1 MLAGNIT
8 TLEIALI
15 YFALILTLGIYFI
28 ITVII
33 IFKNKRFPFDKM
45 FNTIYKSDIQFKN
58 NKIED

>member
-1 MLAGNIT
+1 MLVGNIT

-15 YFALILTLGIYFI
+15 YFALMFALGMYFI

-33 IFKNKRFPFDKM
+33 ILKNKRFPFDKI
-45 FNTIYKSDIQFKN
+45 FNTVYKSDIQFKN

>member
-1 MLAGNIT
+1 MLVGNIT

-15 YFALILTLGIYFI
+15 YFALMFALGIYAI

-45 FNTIYKSDIQFKN
+45 LDVRYKSDIQF
-58 NKIED
+58 

>member
-15 YFALILTLGIYFI
+15 YFTLILAFGIYFI

-33 IFKNKRFPFDKM
+33 ILKNKRFPFDKI
-45 FNTIYKSDIQFKN
+45 FNTIYKSDIQF
-58 NKIED
+58 

>member
-15 YFALILTLGIYFI
+15 YFALMLALGIYAI

-33 IFKNKRFPFDKM
+33 ILKNKRFPFDKM
-45 FNTIYKSDIQFKN
+45 LDVTYKSDILF
-58 NKIED
+58 

>member
-15 YFALILTLGIYFI
+15 YFALMLALGIYAI

-33 IFKNKRFPFDKM
+33 ILKNKRFPFDKM
-45 FNTIYKSDIQFKN
+45 LDVRYKSDIQF
-58 NKIED
+58 

>member
-15 YFALILTLGIYFI
+15 YFALMLALGIYAI

-33 IFKNKRFPFDKM
+33 ILKNKRFPFDKM
-45 FNTIYKSDIQFKN
+45 LDVRYKSDIQFKN

>member
-15 YFALILTLGIYFI
+15 YFALMFALGIYAI

-33 IFKNKRFPFDKM
+33 ILKNKRFPFDKI
-45 FNTIYKSDIQFKN
+45 FHTIYKSDIQVKN
-58 NKIED
+58 NELEY

>member
-15 YFALILTLGIYFI
+15 YFALILAFGIYFI

-33 IFKNKRFPFDKM
+33 ILKNKRFPFDKI
-45 FNTIYKSDIQFKN
+45 FNTVYKSDIQF
-58 NKIED
+58 

>member
-15 YFALILTLGIYFI
+15 YFALMLTIGIYDI

-33 IFKNKRFPFDKM
+33 ILKNKRFPFDKI
-45 FNTIYKSDIQFKN
+45 FNTVYKSDIQF
-58 NKIED
+58 

>member
-15 YFALILTLGIYFI
+15 YFTLMLTLAIHVI

-33 IFKNKRFPFDKM
+33 ILKNKRFPFDKI
-45 FNTIYKSDIQFKN
+45 FNTVYKSDIQF
-58 NKIED
+58 

>member
-15 YFALILTLGIYFI
+15 YFELMLAFGIYFI

-33 IFKNKRFPFDKM
+33 ILKNKRFPFDKI
-45 FNTIYKSDIQFKN
+45 FNTVYKSDIQF
-58 NKIED
+58 

>member
-15 YFALILTLGIYFI
+15 YFALMLTFGIYFI

-33 IFKNKRFPFDKM
+33 ILKNKRFPLDKM